1 MLRGDKLGE
10 GTFGIVYSTPDGEY
24 ALKRNLSENDSS
36 FLGAIRELNIL
47 HLLRNHPNIVHLEQV
62 IFGQV
67 FTDSCFSPLIGDDR
81 TTQRDDN
88 VHFLFPQAWQDL
100 HDYIYSDEE
109 EDFMMVKRL
118 MVDSLLGLE
127 YMHTRKIIH
136 RDLKPGNILLFKKDF
151 KITAKLCDFGLSKP
165 YTRQGDQTPGVVTVT
180 YRAPEILLSDPN
192 YDYKVDIWSLGC
204 IFYELISR
212 RAFIAEPDDDD
223 DDGVILKEILAS
235 LPDALSTWQFNTW
248 IKTNRYKQFTIRQ
261 RQIKNRKTFYQQMG
275 LSGSQIKMFNKNC
288 GSLDSFCDLLGKMIK
303 FNKNERFN
311 VTQCLDHAFFNEY
324 FDLIETTRLYNI
336 DYKPAKILMTNCIER
351 TWMAQTT
358 ICLFNERENLEWY
371 NHRCLFQAID
381 MFQRYLSVMH
391 QNVADNLIESPF
403 TGKIH
408 DEFHT
413 NLLFMTCIYMSIK
426 YFSSI
431 HYPIPF
437 SSIVQEEFLTDTCK
451 AMVEQFEG
459 GLIKNCFQYDIYK
472 TTLYEA
478 ADDFG
483 DKLDDEDIRNLLVIF
498 TMNPF
503 IHDKTP
509 HEVYQY
515 YKEHMKT
522 GNLDDLQLK
531 ID

>member
-10 GTFGIVYSTPDGEY
+10 GTFGIVYATPDGDY
-24 ALKRNLSENDSS
+24 ALKRNLSETDSS

-67 FTDSCFSPLIGDDR
+67 FTDSCFSPLVGEDR
-81 TTQRDDN
+81 TSQRDDN
-88 VHFLFPQAWQDL
+88 VHFLFPKASQDL
-100 HDYIYSDEE
+100 HDYIYDNDE
-109 EDFMMVKRL
+109 EDFMLVKKF
-118 MVDSLLGLE
+118 MVDTLLGLE

-165 YTRQGDQTPGVVTVT
+165 YTSQGEQTPGVVTVT

-192 YDYKVDIWSLGC
+192 YDYKIDIWSLGC
-204 IFYELISR
+204 IFYELISK
-212 RAFIAEPDDDD
+212 RAFISECED
-223 DDGVILKEILAS
+223 DDGAIMKDVLSS

-248 IKTNRYKQFTIRQ
+248 IKNNRHKQFNIRQ
-261 RQIKNRKTFYQQMG
+261 RQVKNRKTFYQQLD
-275 LSGSQIKMFNKNC
+275 LSAADIKLFNKNC
-288 GSLDSFCDLLGKMIK
+288 GSLDVFCDLLGKMIK
-303 FNKNERFN
+303 FNKNERYT
-311 VTQCLDHAFFNEY
+311 VTQCLDHAFFEDY
-324 FDLIETTRLYNI
+324 KSLIENTRLYNVNLS
-336 DYKPAKILMTNCIER
+336 KSNILMVNCMER
-351 TWMAQTT
+351 NWMAQTT
-358 ICLFNERENLEWY
+358 ICLFNARENLEWY

-381 MFQRYLSVMH
+381 MFQRYLYVMH
-391 QNVADNLIESPF
+391 QNVSSTLIESEY

-413 NLLFMTCIYMSIK
+413 NLLFMTCIYISIK

-437 SSIVQEEFLTDTCK
+437 SAIVQEEFLTDSCK
-451 AMVEQFEG
+451 AIVEQFEG

-483 DKLDDEDIRNLLVIF
+483 DHLNDEEIRNLLMIF
-498 TMNPF
+498 TSNPS
-503 IHDKTP
+503 IGNKSPHD
-509 HEVYQY
+509 VYQY
-515 YKEHMKT
+515 YKEHMNT
-522 GNLDDLQLK
+522 GNLDDLQMAIL
-531 ID
+531 